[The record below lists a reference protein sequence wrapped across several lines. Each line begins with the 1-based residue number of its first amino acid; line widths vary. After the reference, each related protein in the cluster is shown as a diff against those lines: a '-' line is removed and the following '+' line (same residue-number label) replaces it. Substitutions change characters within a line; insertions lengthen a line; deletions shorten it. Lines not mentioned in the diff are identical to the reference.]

1 MKKYCKRVDITDR
14 EFISIAVNE
23 CLADKIDRR
32 DTLRMFH
39 EYSGVPME
47 LLNKIVKDRQLY
59 MLNGIIE
66 TIIDGIRGEILND
79 KISFKPIHYIYK
91 REGLKMRR
99 IGIQDIKQQL
109 YDYIAVNGLKEML
122 KKKLGYYQCAALPHK
137 GQLMGARAIKRWL
150 RNKAYRYAWKGDI
163 LHCFE
168 NISRE
173 RMMELLRRCVDNE
186 LLLKLVQILLNSFE
200 KGLSIG
206 SYLSQYLANFFL
218 SYAYH
223 YATEQLY
230 KIRKCRDG
238 NNKRVNLISKVLFY
252 MDDLLLIGNC
262 LKDLKMACKRL
273 KEYLHSFLELEV
285 KDNEQ
290 IIDLE
295 NGYIDMMGYKI
306 SRKNL
311 TVRSRIFIKTRRNVK
326 DLRKAIQDKS
336 KGKIIKTFKSLS
348 SRNGWLINSDSKKV
362 MKKYKIVKLL
372 KTAKELIKN
381 EKDDIRHTATTCI
394 GYGTA

>member
-1 MKKYCKRVDITDR
+1 MKKYCKRIDITNR
-14 EFISIAVNE
+14 EFISNAVRE
-23 CLADKIDRR
+23 CLTDKIGRT
-32 DTLRMFH
+32 DTLKLFH
-39 EYSGVPME
+39 EYSGAPME
-47 LLNKIVKDRQLY
+47 LLHKIVKDRKYY

-66 TIIDGIRGEILND
+66 TIIDSIRGEILNNN
-79 KISFKPIHYIYK
+79 ISFRPIYYVQK

-122 KKKLGYYQCAALPHK
+122 RKKIGYYQCAALPGK
-137 GQLMGARAIKRWL
+137 GQVMGARAIKRWL
-150 RNKAYRYAWKGDI
+150 RNKAHRYAWKGDI

-173 RMMELLRRCVDNE
+173 RMIELLRRCVDNE

-326 DLRKAIQDKS
+326 DLRKAIQDKYR
-336 KGKIIKTFKSLS
+336 GKIIKTFKSLS
-348 SRNGWLINSDSKKV
+348 SRNGWLINSDGKKV